1 MIGRLVG
8 MKAYSLDLREKV
20 MAAVAAGKQSN
31 RKLAEAFGFSELT
44 IEKWTRRQRETGGV
58 AASAHA
64 GGAARVLAA
73 HHALLRAAV
82 KAQPD
87 IRLDELRERLAG
99 ERQVH
104 VSASMVSR
112 ASTELHLP
120 RKKRASTTASEKR
133 RG

>member
-1 MIGRLVG
+1 

-31 RKLAEAFGFSELT
+31 RKLAEAFGISEST
-44 IEKWTRRQRETGGV
+44 IEKWTRRRRETGSV
-58 AASAHA
+58 APSPHA
-64 GGAARVLAA
+64 GGTARVLAA
-73 HHALLRAAV
+73 HHAFLRAAI

-87 IRLDELRERLAG
+87 ISLDELGRRLAT
-99 ERQVH
+99 ERHVR

-112 ASTELHLP
+112 ELTELNLP
-120 RKKRASTTASEKR
+120 RKKRASTTASGRR